1 MVAVCRMLQV
11 EEASAA
17 ELEEL
22 CLGAVSEGKEWLSR
36 ALSEMSARQLRVLA
50 VRVVWRHD
58 GKAWLPVA
66 DLRTS
71 LMKVLEPSTEV
82 GFNQKMCCDMS
93 CFCDRI

>member
-1 MVAVCRMLQV
+1 M

-22 CLGAVSEGKEWLSR
+22 RLGAVSEGKEWLSR

-50 VRVVWRHD
+50 AAGGVETRS

-82 GFNQKMCCDMS
+82 GFNQKMCCDMCCDMS
-93 CFCDRI
+93 CDRI